1 MAPPRLKTQLEIG
14 KEYNDTPWGKKNEYA
29 ACSPY
34 AQEIL
39 RRYAQKYRES
49 LRKGTIRGKVVGV
62 NELKTKS
69 RVMKENTRVLFKE
82 SEAKLVDKFTEL
94 RKVGIPVNGPYLKA
108 KMLKYVKKEENQK
121 KEKIQNFKASDTW
134 LKGFCERHGI
144 SVRVQ
149 TNKKSKSAFKR
160 SRMVRNFHWFMIY
173 KAPLSYS
180 DRKSS

>member
-14 KEYNDTPWGKKNEYA
+14 KEYNDTPWGKKSEYA

-69 RVMKENTRVLFKE
+69 RVMKANTSFFFQR
-82 SEAKLVDKFTEL
+82 
-94 RKVGIPVNGPYLKA
+94 I
-108 KMLKYVKKEENQK
+108 
-121 KEKIQNFKASDTW
+121 
-134 LKGFCERHGI
+134 
-144 SVRVQ
+144 
-149 TNKKSKSAFKR
+149 
-160 SRMVRNFHWFMIY
+160 
-173 KAPLSYS
+173 
-180 DRKSS
+180 